1 MQRRLIFGLS
11 AVVTIWA
18 CDSATPSQPSTEPQL
33 SVVPVSVSAAPA
45 ITTLTITVSG
55 SDIATDLVFNV
66 DLVNGEATDTLA
78 VPAGSNRT
86 ITVRGFDV
94 SSIETHRG
102 SKTVNLVEGLNPQLT
117 VVLDGLTG
125 DQPLVVALGETT
137 VTVTPETATVS
148 VGGTEQL
155 SAVVT
160 DEAGDTLDVTVRW
173 ATSNP
178 AIATVDGTGLVT
190 GVAAGSATV
199 VGTYGGVGASA
210 AVTVSTRSTET
221 RMMRAGTG

>member
-66 DLVNGEATDTLA
+66 ELVNGAATDTVE
-78 VPAGSNRT
+78 VPAGTART
-86 ITVRGFDV
+86 VTVRGFDA
-94 SSIETHRG
+94 SNIETHRG
-102 SKTVNLVEGLNPQLT
+102 SKTVNLTEGLNPQLT

-148 VGGTEQL
+148 VSVGGTEQL

-160 DEAGDTLDVTVRW
+160 DEAGDTLEVTVRW

-178 AIATVDGTGLVT
+178 AFATVDDTGLVT
-190 GVAAGSATV
+190 GVAAGSATIV
-199 VGTYGGVGASA
+199 ATYAGVSGMRLI
-210 AVTVSTRSTET
+210 TVISN
-221 RMMRAGTG
+221 